1 MGGRIMVFRSPPL
14 RWMDIVP
21 PDRRSQIMGRIRG
34 KDTEPELIV
43 RKAAH
48 ALGFRYR
55 LHDRRLPGSPDL
67 VFRGRK
73 LALFVHGCFWHRHE
87 NCKLCYAPKSNVE
100 FWAQKFKNNVAR
112 DERVRKE
119 LEALGWEPAIIWQ
132 CETSDAD
139 RLARRL
145 REILDTND

>member
-1 MGGRIMVFRSPPL
+1 
-14 RWMDIVP
+14 MDIVP
-21 PDRRSQIMGRIRG
+21 PERRSRIMGRIRG
-34 KDTEPELIV
+34 KDTGPERLV
-43 RKAAH
+43 RKTAH

-73 LALFVHGCFWHRHE
+73 LALFVHGCFWHRHQ
-87 NCKLCYAPKSNVE
+87 NCKLSYQPKSNVE
-100 FWAQKFKNNVAR
+100 FWTEKFKNNVAR

-119 LEALGWEPAIIWQ
+119 LEALGWKPAVIWQ

-145 REILDTND
+145 RDILEQ